1 MKLSA
6 REWLNKAD
14 EDYTVALRESKADP
28 VFYNIV
34 TYHAQQASEKML
46 KAYLQEFDIKFMKT
60 HSLLKLLEPV
70 KAADAFLISFQKD
83 FAFIDDLTPD
93 VRYPGPGVS
102 EADAKRALEITGKLK
117 EYIEEKLK

>member
-1 MKLSA
+1 LKLSA

-46 KAYLQEFDIKFMKT
+46 KAYLQELDIKFMKT
-60 HSLLKLLEPV
+60 HSLLKLLESV

-102 EADAKRALEITGKLK
+102 EADAKRALEITRKLK